1 MTVMTAMTELTGT
14 APGIPAP
21 GPGRRS
27 PALLGLS
34 ALLLAGCA
42 QTKRDGWVREAL
54 DAPLATA
61 GESVESLEARWARYH
76 WYFPEITHTLKV
88 HHSSDGH
95 YSGPVAHVYFQMIAK
110 ALTQEGAAYAG
121 TLHLEGWNSSVISLD
136 VVHLDSAGR
145 NVPVSMTGIRDS
157 FRRKGLIVVPRVAK
171 GSTVAV
177 RLIRG
182 PYSSIN
188 HWEVPMD
195 RHVPVLRSTIR
206 LSSGKG
212 ILFDTKAYNG
222 LGDPKV
228 EKQGR
233 FSPPRYSWTAERVM
247 PLADLPFADGV
258 TARPRFLLTNRN
270 NAYGTTFKSWNS
282 VARDRRK
289 SGFDGGL
296 LNLSFETRKQA
307 RRLAQGTEEAEKA
320 RRILAWVQDNV
331 SVVPEKAGGLG
342 LDGVLEKRQGTGEQ
356 IASLL
361 KAMYDE
367 AGLPSEIVLT
377 RSREAGGLDPEA
389 PNPNAADLPV
399 ITVTAGGRKWAAY
412 PFSSAFA
419 LGDYPPDLVGIPALS
434 LEHGTLAPLPEP
446 AHGTW
451 ALTVDQEVPLDGLSP
466 RTATVLLEGPAAA
479 SMRAA
484 WTEAL
489 ARDPLEGCRN
499 WLKAVGFTATIRKC
513 SEQGLEDREKPFRLV
528 LELERSGTWVEE
540 AGGQTLTAPDLFTRP
555 AWFYDSARTDDYF
568 LPHDQVRK
576 ETVVFRTPAGKRLQD
591 DIPCRDFDS
600 GFLKVTCRKV
610 AGPSAS
616 FTRETLLRKGRHAA
630 AELKV
635 LHAGLL
641 DLDRIRESRL
651 MARQDVTPPRQR
663 NVK

>member
-1 MTVMTAMTELTGT
+1 MTARARLL
-14 APGIPAP
+14 
-21 GPGRRS
+21 RRS
-27 PALLGLS
+27 LRRILRPAAALVFPALLLS
-34 ALLLAGCA
+34 GCA
-42 QTKRDGWVREAL
+42 QQKGDQWVRKAL
-54 DAPLATA
+54 EAPLKAA
-61 GESVESLEARWARYH
+61 GEPVESLEARWARYH
-76 WYFPEITHTLKV
+76 WYYPEITHTLKV
-88 HHSSDGH
+88 RHSSDGH
-95 YSGPVAHVYFQMIAK
+95 YSGPVAHVHFQMIAK

-145 NVPVSMTGIRDS
+145 NVPVSMDGIRKS

-195 RHVPVLRSTIR
+195 RRVPVLRSTIR
-206 LSSGKG
+206 LSAAKG

-222 LGDPKV
+222 LGEPTV
-228 EKQGR
+228 EKSGR
-233 FSPPRYSWTAERVM
+233 FSAPHYTWTAERVM
-247 PLADLPFADGV
+247 PLADLPFADGL

-270 NAYGTTFKSWNS
+270 NAYGTTYKSWKS
-282 VARDRRK
+282 VARGRRK

-296 LNLSFETRKQA
+296 LNLAFETRKQA
-307 RRLAQGTEEAEKA
+307 RLLAQGTEEADKA

-331 SVVPEKAGGLG
+331 SLVPEKAGGMG
-342 LDGVLEKRQGTGEQ
+342 LDAVLENRKGTAEQ
-356 IASLL
+356 VASLL

-377 RSREAGGLDPEA
+377 RPRDAGGLDPEA
-389 PNPNAADLPV
+389 PNPNAVDLPLIV
-399 ITVTAGGRKWAAY
+399 VTAGGREWAAY

-419 LGDYPPDLVGIPALS
+419 LGDYPPGLIGIQALS
-434 LEHGTLAPLPEP
+434 LEHGTLRPLPEP
-446 AHGTW
+446 AHGAW
-451 ALTVDQEVPLDGLSP
+451 SMMVNQEVHLDGLSP
-466 RTATVLLEGPAAA
+466 RTATVRLEGPAAA
-479 SMRAA
+479 EMRAA

-489 ARDPLEGCRN
+489 ARDPLEGCRR
-499 WLKAVGFTATIRKC
+499 WLRAVGFTATIRKC
-513 SEQGLEDREKPFRLV
+513 SEQGLEDREKPFHLK

-555 AWFYDSARTDDYF
+555 AWFYDSARTDAYF
-568 LPHDQVRK
+568 LPHDQIRK

-600 GFLKVTCRKV
+600 DFLKVTCRKG
-610 AGPSAS
+610 AGLPVSYL
-616 FTRETLLRKGRHAA
+616 RETLLRKGRHASA
-630 AELKV
+630 DLKV